1 MRVSVLAFMIL
12 GAAGSVG
19 CGAEVDYVPRTAEA
33 HAALDPSDVEVYTAG
48 KPDWEYEMVGSFQ
61 EESADGVPGEGRALP
76 RFCASWAQSAGV
88 MR

>member
-1 MRVSVLAFMIL
+1 
-12 GAAGSVG
+12 
-19 CGAEVDYVPRTAEA
+19 
-33 HAALDPSDVEVYTAG
+33 
-48 KPDWEYEMVGSFQ
+48 MVGSFQ